1 MFTKWRSGNTRL
13 NFGKSQRNHYTPFPL
28 KYRLHG
34 QSTERQYAW
43 RALLRDYQPRRG
55 DFAYAPRSRF
65 DRRCPGRSRTWCFTT
80 NPRGWATCGAT
91 VESMCLSFAAIGIA
105 PQCGIGRDQFS
116 RRHDLWRSATPH
128 ALHRVRSSRRR
139 RWPLMAASWLIGRRR
154 SRTPLVHSHVGL
166 LQPIYKRFP
175 LGSDLCDKRCSD
187 AFVELQQLVDRH

>member
-1 MFTKWRSGNTRL
+1 MDKALSDNTPGVRC
-13 NFGKSQRNHYTPFPL
+13 FGIINPAEAILPMRP
-28 KYRLHG
+28 
-34 QSTERQYAW
+34 A
-43 RALLRDYQPRRG
+43 RALIG
-55 DFAYAPRSRF
+55 DALDDPEPGASRQTPAAGQHAEPRSKA
-65 DRRCPGRSRTWCFTT
+65 CV
-80 NPRGWATCGAT
+80 CGLRQ
-91 VESMCLSFAAIGIA
+91 SGLP
-105 PQCGIGRDQFS
+105 PQRGIGREQFS